1 MRNGRLSARRHGF
14 TYLSLIIL
22 VAIIGLV
29 SAASI
34 KLGSVLQRS
43 AAERELLAIGAEY
56 ADALESYA
64 KATPPGQSPLPP
76 SFKELLRDPRFP
88 GVRRH
93 LRRIYV
99 DPMTGSSEW
108 GIVYANNAQVG
119 YASNAPGQQGSAA
132 GPGAGMPGAP
142 AGATSAA
149 LSATRPG
156 ARPGSQA
163 GTPSA
168 LSAALNPQGG
178 ADGAGEAG
186 VAVSTSTPQPLKAGG
201 TSGILAIYS
210 LSNAQP
216 VKIGNFPM
224 RFQGFDNRK
233 HISDWKFTRPQA
245 PLGATPPPV
254 RQPQPGQPQQPVQ
267 QEQAPGQPPQEPPA
281 EPAQPAAPPPDVP
294 SEPQPEPEAP
304 PQRGGDEPP
313 AEGQE
318 APPAPDH
325 PAKTDS

>member
-1 MRNGRLSARRHGF
+1 MQSGKRRGF

-34 KLGSVLQRS
+34 KLGAVLQRS

-108 GIVYANNAQVG
+108 GIVYANNAQ
-119 YASNAPGQQGSAA
+119 GQQGLAA
-132 GPGAGMPGAP
+132 TSPAQAEQPGMPVPGSS
-142 AGATSAA
+142 TSA
-149 LSATRPG
+149 SASPL
-156 ARPGSQA
+156 A
-163 GTPSA
+163 TPSA

-178 ADGAGEAG
+178 AGTGNGPGAAAG
-186 VAVSTSTPQPLKAGG
+186 ASSPQPLKPGG
-201 TSGILAIYS
+201 TAGMVAIYS
-210 LSNAQP
+210 LSTAKP
-216 VKIGNFPM
+216 VKIGNFPV
-224 RFQGFDNRK
+224 RFQGFENRAR
-233 HISDWKFTRPQA
+233 ISDWKFARATAPAVPQPA
-245 PLGATPPPV
+245 P
-254 RQPQPGQPQQPVQ
+254 QPQQPGQPGQPGQ
-267 QEQAPGQPPQEPPA
+267 LLPQPGQAPGQPPQEPPA
-281 EPAQPAAPPPDVP
+281 EPAPPPLLEVP
-294 SEPQPEPEAP
+294 QEPPPEAEP
-304 PQRGGDEPP
+304 PQRGEEPGP
-313 AEGQE
+313 PDGQGE
-318 APPAPDH
+318 APPVPAN
-325 PAKTDS
+325 PAKTAS